1 MKNVI
6 SKNPQNLMSTC
17 REWDNKSETG
27 VSENHGEVE
36 NEVEEK

>member
-1 MKNVI
+1 VQNMAAKN
-6 SKNPQNLMSTC
+6 NN
-17 REWDNKSETG
+17 NKSETG